1 LPNYCYSNALISKYS
16 QVENRTDIG
25 ALWENF
31 LISERMKRNQYAM
44 QWVNTWFW
52 RTTQQHEIDYIE
64 EQNGQLSAYEF
75 KWSPK
80 AKYRQPKSFSE
91 TYPQA
96 TFKIIHKDNV

>member
-1 LPNYCYSNALISKYS
+1 MISNFLQI
-16 QVENRTDIG
+16 ENRTDNG

-31 LISERMKRNQYAM
+31 LISERMKRNQYAI

-52 RTTQQHEIDYIE
+52 RTTQQNEIDYIE

-80 AKYRQPKSFSE
+80 AKYRQPKAFSE
-91 TYPQA
+91 AYHDA
-96 TFKIIHKDNV
+96 GFKVIHKDNLEEFLL